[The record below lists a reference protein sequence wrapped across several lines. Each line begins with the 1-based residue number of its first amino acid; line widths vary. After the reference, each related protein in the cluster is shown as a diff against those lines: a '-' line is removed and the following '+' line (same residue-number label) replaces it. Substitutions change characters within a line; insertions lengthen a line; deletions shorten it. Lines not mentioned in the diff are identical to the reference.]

1 MLRLIFFSAF
11 MFASLS
17 EAQHAYF
24 DVPSS
29 KIEQVAKSDG
39 YRVVATLERDHITYH
54 LYSSADTII
63 LVYRSDMILPAYIIY
78 REQ

>member
-1 MLRLIFFSAF
+1 MRLLVFLLCCCSITCD
-11 MFASLS
+11 
-17 EAQHAYF
+17 AQHAYF

-39 YRVVATLERDHITYH
+39 YKVVATLDRYHITYH